1 MKVKPSAYGRLKAVK
16 SDTAGVMLPTDE
28 QVSAAFKV
36 VKPSGKKPNTRPLN
50 AYIAYRCK

>member
-1 MKVKPSAYGRLKAVK
+1 MKVKSAGYGRLKAVK